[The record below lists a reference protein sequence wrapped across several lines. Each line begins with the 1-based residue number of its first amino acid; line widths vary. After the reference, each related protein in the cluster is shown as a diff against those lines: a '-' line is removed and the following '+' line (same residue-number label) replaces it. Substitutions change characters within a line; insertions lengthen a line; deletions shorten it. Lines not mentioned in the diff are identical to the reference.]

1 MCFACCQ
8 KCPCPNL
15 CGGSYTSKLMSTGI
29 DAQTCKL
36 IVLDRRIQSMT
47 EFKQIIGRGTRINE
61 EYHKLYFTIM
71 DFKKATELFYD
82 RDFDGDPVQI
92 YEPKTGE
99 PIVPPD
105 EEDGGEDVVIIGSTT
120 GGNKRVK
127 YVVASEEADIIRERV
142 QYYGADGRLITES
155 IKDFTR
161 KTVLQEFA
169 SLNVF
174 LKKWSEAEQKQEILR
189 ELEEQGIMLEALA
202 EEVGKDFDS
211 FDLLCHVAFDQPP
224 LSRRERTEEVRKR
237 DYFTRYGEQVGEVL
251 DALLNKYADE
261 GIENIED
268 INVLKIQPIDKLG
281 TPTEIIKRFGS
292 RQAYFQ
298 AVREMTTE
306 LYKVA

>member
-1 MCFACCQ
+1 MVA
-8 KCPCPNL
+8 NE
-15 CGGSYTSKLMSTGI
+15 G
-29 DAQTCKL
+29 AA
-36 IVLDRRIQSMT
+36 IV
-47 EFKQIIGRGTRINE
+47 
-61 EYHKLYFTIM
+61 
-71 DFKKATELFYD
+71 
-82 RDFDGDPVQI
+82 
-92 YEPKTGE
+92 
-99 PIVPPD
+99 
-105 EEDGGEDVVIIGSTT
+105 
-120 GGNKRVK
+120 
-127 YVVASEEADIIRERV
+127 RERV
-142 QYYGADGRLITES
+142 QYNGPGGRLITES

-189 ELEEQGIMLEALA
+189 ELEKQGIMLEALA

-224 LSRRERTEEVRKR
+224 LSRRERAEEVRKR
-237 DYFTRYGEQVGEVL
+237 DYFTRYGEQVREVL

-268 INVLKIQPIDKLG
+268 INVLKIQPINQLG

-306 LYKVA
+306 LYRVA